1 MISGKY
7 TLIDAHCHIYPERIA
22 ARAVQATDTFYGLT
36 SFGEGTTQHLLSEG
50 DRVGVD
56 RFVVQSV
63 ASTPH
68 QVQSINRFIAEEVR
82 KSQGRL
88 IGLGTLHPDT
98 EDLAGDIR
106 HLRELGLCG
115 VKLHPDIQ
123 DFKIDDARCLKIYEK
138 CEEEGLPIL
147 MHAGDS
153 RYDRSNPNRLLP
165 IIEIYTGLT
174 VVAAHLG
181 GWSMWDEAVEKLA
194 GLPNLYVDT
203 SSSLSFMTRERAK
216 ELILRYGTD
225 RVLYGTDYP
234 MWRADRELE
243 TLLRMEL
250 SDEDYQKIFSDN
262 ALRVF
267 GNKK

>member
-1 MISGKY
+1 MLLGTY
-7 TLIDAHCHIYPERIA
+7 ELFDAHCHIYPERIA
-22 ARAVQATDTFYGLT
+22 ARAVNATNAFYGLS
-36 SFGEGTTQHLLSEG
+36 SFGEGTVSHLLSEG
-50 DRVGVD
+50 ARVGVD

-68 QVQSINRFIAEEVR
+68 QVSSINRFIADAVR
-82 KSQGRL
+82 ESEGRL
-88 IGLGTLHPDT
+88 CGLGTLHPDT
-98 EDLAGDIR
+98 SDLSGEIR
-106 HLRELGLCG
+106 EILSLGLHG

-123 DFKIDDARCLKIYEK
+123 NFKIDDPRCLKIYEK

-165 IIEIYTGLT
+165 ILEIYTGLT

-181 GWSMWDEAVEKLA
+181 GWSMWEEAVEKLA

-203 SSSLSFMTRERAK
+203 SSSFAFLSKEKAK

-234 MWRADRELE
+234 MWQADREIE
-243 TLLRMEL
+243 TLLKMQL
-250 SDEDYQKIFSDN
+250 SESDYRKIFSEN
-262 ALRVF
+262 AKRVF
-267 GNKK
+267 HME